1 MMKLIMLIFA
11 LFTLESSLAFAEDDY
26 YSMAMEAKS
35 NSPKQTALYKNDVK
49 QIVLAGSQHSTI
61 YRDEIKNIESKNNI
75 RTKREIIKNPTT
87 SILIFVSFSTTKKS
101 LEAYLRDA
109 RTIGASVIIRGL
121 IDNSFQKTFQAMTEL
136 VKASGGQ
143 GVELNPIWFK
153 RFHIH
158 NVPAVVVIPPGSD
171 CFLNEQCYADKN
183 YDVMTGDIILSAALK
198 YLRDRGIAKEVEQ
211 TAIDKLEGRYHA

>member
-11 LFTLESSLAFAEDDY
+11 LFTLGSSLAFAEDDY
-26 YSMAMEAKS
+26 YSMAMDVK
-35 NSPKQTALYKNDVK
+35 NNIPKQTALYKNDVK
-49 QIVLAGSQHSTI
+49 QIVLAGSQHSAI

-75 RTKREIIKNPTT
+75 QTQREIIKNPTT
-87 SILIFVSFSTTKKS
+87 SILIFVSFSMPRQS

-136 VKASGGQ
+136 VNASGGQ

-153 RFHIH
+153 RFNIH
-158 NVPAVVVIPPGSD
+158 NVPAVVVIPAGSN
-171 CFLNEQCYADKN
+171 CFQNDQCYADKN
-183 YDVMTGDIILSAALK
+183 YDVMTGEITLSAALK
-198 YLRDRGIAKEVEQ
+198 QLRDRGVAKEVAQ